1 MKKIKIASIALFA
14 CLSFSQS
21 VFAND
26 EQSLIQELD
35 QQLIKELSKED
46 VLSATQGYVL
56 EQTIRPQS
64 RRSPLFAH
72 ILDTMSK
79 NATMAQ
85 ADQVLAKSKS

>member
-1 MKKIKIASIALFA
+1 MKKIKIASIALLA
-14 CLSFSQS
+14 CLSFGQTA
-21 VFAND
+21 FAND
-26 EQSLIQELD
+26 EETIIQELD
-35 QQLIKELSKED
+35 QQLIQELTKED
-46 VLSATQGYVL
+46 VLSATQDYVL

-85 ADQVLAKSKS
+85 VDQVLPISKS

>member
-1 MKKIKIASIALFA
+1 MKKINIASFALIA
-14 CLSFSQS
+14 CLSISQAA
-21 VFAND
+21 FAND
-26 EQSLIQELD
+26 EQTIIQELD
-35 QQLIKELSKED
+35 QQLIQELTKED
-46 VLSATQGYVL
+46 VLSATQDYVL

-85 ADQVLAKSKS
+85 VDQVLPIFKS